1 MRRLSIRIRFSLTIG
16 LMICLFSL
24 VSIMFTVSDIKSSIK
39 DYETSVNDSALKVE
53 TIMNSETETIEEN
66 EKVAGTINTEDS
78 GAIPS
83 ESIVIED
90 TKSKVLLNNYT
101 QAINLIEKTQSEII
115 VSEILFSIL
124 MGVIGILVAYPISVL
139 LLKPFRELS
148 ADIEAVTAND
158 LKTPLI
164 VENESDDLGKLK
176 KSFNVMLERL
186 HGSFERQK
194 RFSSNAAHELKT
206 PLAVIK
212 TNLQIL
218 DEDSDIEE
226 YQDTFEIVNK
236 NVDRM
241 SVLVNDFM
249 EYARDEAPQLGRV
262 NIRKTIDDVLIELK
276 SLSDKKNIKVYMN
289 VKDVE
294 IMSNEGLYKRL
305 VYNLVNNAISY
316 NKDNGSIYIDAD
328 ERELVIRDT
337 GIGIPKEMKEKI
349 FERFAQ
355 VDKSTYRKKE
365 GSGIGLSLVK
375 SLVELQGGSI
385 NIDSEINKGSTF
397 TVKLPIARVEESEN
411 ILPQSAVD
419 ANIEKIK
426 VEFSDIY
433 N

>member
-66 EKVAGTINTEDS
+66 ENVAGTINTEDS

-218 DEDSDIEE
+218 DEESDIEDYKE
-226 YQDTFEIVNK
+226 AFEVVNK

-262 NIRKTIDDVLIELK
+262 NIRKMIDDVLAELK

-337 GIGIPKEMKEKI
+337 GIGIPEDKISKI
-349 FERFAQ
+349 FEPLYC
-355 VDKSTYRKKE
+355 VDKSRSRE
-365 GSGIGLSLVK
+365 VGGSGLGLSIVRNICQTLNYRIEVSSKVGFGTEFLVK
-375 SLVELQGGSI
+375 L
-385 NIDSEINKGSTF
+385 
-397 TVKLPIARVEESEN
+397 
-411 ILPQSAVD
+411 
-419 ANIEKIK
+419 
-426 VEFSDIY
+426 
-433 N
+433 

>member
-1 MRRLSIRIRFSLTIG
+1 MRKLSIRIRFSLTIG

-39 DYETSVNDSALKVE
+39 DYETGVNDSALKVE

-66 EKVAGTINTEDS
+66 EKVAGTINVEDN
-78 GAIPS
+78 GAMPPDS
-83 ESIVIED
+83 VEIED
-90 TKSKVLLNNYT
+90 TKSKVLMNNYN

-115 VSEILFSIL
+115 MSEILFSIL

-218 DEDSDIEE
+218 DEESDIEE

-262 NIRKTIDDVLIELK
+262 NIRKKIDDVLIELK

-337 GIGIPKEMKEKI
+337 GIGIPEDKISKI
-349 FERFAQ
+349 F
-355 VDKSTYRKKE
+355 
-365 GSGIGLSLVK
+365 
-375 SLVELQGGSI
+375 
-385 NIDSEINKGSTF
+385 
-397 TVKLPIARVEESEN
+397 
-411 ILPQSAVD
+411 
-419 ANIEKIK
+419 
-426 VEFSDIY
+426 
-433 N
+433 

>member
-1 MRRLSIRIRFSLTIG
+1 
-16 LMICLFSL
+16 
-24 VSIMFTVSDIKSSIK
+24 
-39 DYETSVNDSALKVE
+39 
-53 TIMNSETETIEEN
+53 
-66 EKVAGTINTEDS
+66 
-78 GAIPS
+78 
-83 ESIVIED
+83 
-90 TKSKVLLNNYT
+90 
-101 QAINLIEKTQSEII
+101 
-115 VSEILFSIL
+115 

-218 DEDSDIEE
+218 DEESDIEE

-262 NIRKTIDDVLIELK
+262 NIRKMIDDVLAELK

-337 GIGIPKEMKEKI
+337 GIGIPEDKISKI
-349 FERFAQ
+349 FEPLYC
-355 VDKSTYRKKE
+355 VDKSRSRE
-365 GSGIGLSLVK
+365 VGGSGLGLSIVRNICQTLNYRIEVSSKVGFGTEFLVK
-375 SLVELQGGSI
+375 L
-385 NIDSEINKGSTF
+385 
-397 TVKLPIARVEESEN
+397 
-411 ILPQSAVD
+411 
-419 ANIEKIK
+419 
-426 VEFSDIY
+426 
-433 N
+433 